1 MDQKFNLKKL
11 FLKNRKIFIF
21 VFALLGNSLSLFLSS
36 FFESSLTGLLIIL
49 LSLLN
54 LYLIFYFYKRTR
66 PQDYP
71 VFLEQTQIPYM
82 ITDIKGQPLFVHDTF
97 LEYFP
102 QASSRSL
109 DQALSGFYL
118 KNPVTFD
125 FSEDQSRLDYPVYQQ
140 DRTKIHAI
148 LQRLPLKDRQWL
160 WLIDETG
167 TRYREQLDSIYV
179 QSDFLKQFQIREI
192 FDLSPAGIVFLDAQG
207 HLQICN
213 STFVE
218 EFMEGQRIEKGSLF
232 LDLIETDHRHSFNQ
246 AFQSFLRG
254 GKTTQTVEL
263 TFQRSPNHHAV
274 AYMGALSTGQDSN
287 SSSSVQ
293 GVALYIFDN
302 HEQQQLQLHLIQSQ
316 KLQALGQLAGG
327 IAHDFNNLLTAMIGF
342 CDLILLRHSPGEQTF
357 TDLMQIKQNANR
369 AANLVRQLLA
379 FSRQQTLQ
387 PKVLNIVDSL
397 ANLSLLLQRLVGP
410 SIKLKMLHGRDLG
423 LVKVDQG
430 QFEQVIINLV
440 VNARDAMDEQG
451 EITIKTGNKTI
462 KSAHQVAHE
471 LILPGSYVLI
481 DVIDI
486 GHGISKEYLPRI
498 FDPFFSTKEIGSGTG
513 LGLST
518 VYGIVKQTGGHVI
531 VESEPAKGTKFSI
544 YLPCYQGVETQ
555 SEGTDVSPSKTRD
568 LTGQGTILLVED
580 EEAVRLFSARALR
593 DKGYRVIEADCGE
606 EALARIKSLQ
616 NHHETL
622 DLVITDVVMPQTDGP
637 TLVKKIYEILPDMK
651 VIYMSGYAED
661 SFRRQ
666 LDQEQNIHFL
676 AKPFSLKALAAKAK
690 EVLEQK

>member
-1 MDQKFNLKKL
+1 MKRISDLKSI
-11 FLKNRKIFIF
+11 FLRFQNKILILLTFF
-21 VFALLGNSLSLFLSS
+21 VLISG
-36 FFESSLTGLLIIL
+36 FFLLIYQENWLYRFIIVFWTATSICIL
-49 LSLLN
+49 NFVPRQMSSRKEIISLN
-54 LYLIFYFYKRTR
+54 HAK
-66 PQDYP
+66 
-71 VFLEQTQIPYM
+71 IPYM
-82 ITDIKGQPLFVHDTF
+82 ISHYNGQAIFVHDTF
-97 LEYFP
+97 LKYFP
-102 QASSRSL
+102 QADTHPL
-109 DQALSGFYL
+109 DQATSQFFL
-118 KNPVTFD
+118 KRTITFN
-125 FSEDQSRLDYPVYQQ
+125 EDPDHSVMTYVIYHPDRL
-140 DRTKIHAI
+140 KIHAVI
-148 LQRLPLKDRQWL
+148 RRLALENQYWL
-160 WLIDETG
+160 WTIDEVSG
-167 TRYREQLDSIYV
+167 RYREQLDSIYL
-179 QSDFLKQFQIREI
+179 QSDFLKKFQIREI
-192 FDLSPAGIVFLDAQG
+192 FDLAPAGIVFLDAQG
-207 HLQICN
+207 YVQLCN
-213 STFVE
+213 STFIR
-218 EFMEGQRIEKGSLF
+218 EFMNNQKIELGNLF
-232 LDLIETDHRHSFNQ
+232 VDLLEVDNRTAFNQ
-246 AFQSFLRG
+246 VFQSFLRNE
-254 GKTTQTVEL
+254 KTTQTVEL
-263 TFQRSPNHHAV
+263 KFNLSPDCPAI
-274 AYMGALSTGQDSN
+274 AYIGALKSIESTDIDPM
-287 SSSSVQ
+287 VQ
-293 GVALYIFDN
+293 GAALYIFNN

-342 CDLILLRHSPGEQTF
+342 CDLILLRHSPGDQTF

-440 VNARDAMDEQG
+440 VNARDAMGEQG
-451 EITIKTGNKTI
+451 EITIKTGNKII
-462 KSAHQVAHE
+462 KSTQQVAHE
-471 LILPGSYVLI
+471 LISPGSYILI

-544 YLPCYQGVETQ
+544 YLPRYQGKEGLTDGIEVLTSETQ
-555 SEGTDVSPSKTRD
+555 D

-580 EEAVRLFSARALR
+580 EDAVRIFSARALR

-606 EALARIKSLQ
+606 EALAQIKYLQ
-616 NHHETL
+616 NHHEVL
-622 DLVITDVVMPQTDGP
+622 DLVITDVVMPQMDGP
-637 TLVKKIYEILPDMK
+637 TLIKKIYEILPNIK

-666 LDQEQNIHFL
+666 LDQEQDIHFL
-676 AKPFSLKALAAKAK
+676 AKPFSLKALAIKAK

>member
-1 MDQKFNLKKL
+1 MKQVSDIKEF
-11 FLKNRKIFIF
+11 FLKFQPKILLILTFFI
-21 VFALLGNSLSLFLSS
+21 LISS
-36 FFESSLTGLLIIL
+36 FFLIAYQNHWFYQLIIIFWTFLSLSFLALLSKRTDHRGKVISLTHA
-49 LSLLN
+49 
-54 LYLIFYFYKRTR
+54 
-66 PQDYP
+66 
-71 VFLEQTQIPYM
+71 EIPYM
-82 ITDIKGQPLFVHDTF
+82 ITLGNGVPVFVHDTF
-97 LEYFP
+97 LTYFP
-102 QASSRSL
+102 QADTHSL
-109 DQALSGFYL
+109 DQITSDFFL
-118 KNPVTFD
+118 KKPLTFD
-125 FSEDQSRLDYPVYQQ
+125 QDSDQDVVTYVVYHQNRL
-140 DRTKIHAI
+140 KIHAI
-148 LQRLPLKDRQWL
+148 LKRFPLEDQQWL
-160 WLIDETG
+160 WTIDETNG
-167 TRYREQLDSIYV
+167 QYRQQLDSIYLH
-179 QSDFLKQFQIREI
+179 SPFLKKFQIKEI
-192 FDLSPAGIVFLDAQG
+192 FDLAPAGIVFLDAEGYVQ
-207 HLQICN
+207 LCN
-213 STFVE
+213 STFIRD
-218 EFMEGQRIEKGSLF
+218 FMNDQKIELGDLF
-232 LDLIETDHRHSFNQ
+232 IDLLEADNRTAFNQ
-246 AFQSFLRG
+246 AFQSFLRNE
-254 GKTTQTVEL
+254 KTTQTVEL
-263 TFQRSPNHHAV
+263 KFNLSPDSPAI
-274 AYMGALSTGQDSN
+274 AYIGALKSMGAEEDDSV
-287 SSSSVQ
+287 VQ
-293 GVALYIFDN
+293 GAALYIFN
-302 HEQQQLQLHLIQSQ
+302 NREQQQLQLHLIQSQ

-342 CDLILLRHSPGEQTF
+342 CDLILLRHSPGDQTF

-451 EITIKTGNKTI
+451 EITIKTSNKVI
-462 KSAHQVAHE
+462 KSAHQIAHE
-471 LILPGSYVLI
+471 LISPGSYILI

-544 YLPCYQGVETQ
+544 YLPRYQGTENLSDGTETPVP
-555 SEGTDVSPSKTRD
+555 ETKD

-580 EEAVRLFSARALR
+580 EDAVRIFSARALR
-593 DKGYRVIEADCGE
+593 DKGYRVVEADCGE
-606 EALARIKSLQ
+606 EALAQIKYLQ
-616 NHHETL
+616 NHRETL
-622 DLVITDVVMPQTDGP
+622 NLVITDVVMPQMDGP
-637 TLVKKIYEILPDMK
+637 TLVKKIYEILPNID

-666 LDQEQNIHFL
+666 LDQEQDIHFL
-676 AKPFSLKALAAKAK
+676 AKPFSLKALAIKVK